1 MESVASPELAGSL
14 DGAAQ
19 ESSVASLELATG
31 VQIRVP
37 HKQKDKFITV
47 EATDVGYWLNLIKS
61 RVHALDNNNAKKTT
75 LSVQEL
81 KKTKH
86 GK

>member
-47 EATDVGYWLNLIKS
+47 AATDIGYVLAKLNQVS
-61 RVHALDNNNAKKTT
+61 RPRAEEWNW
-75 LSVQEL
+75 
-81 KKTKH
+81 
-86 GK
+86 